1 MRDDDA
7 FDTIFNLIWEG
18 QWDGH
23 THGEDATTLDESLWD
38 EDWVTHPWDG
48 LLYGYSLETHCTHRQ
63 TLEEP
68 AEYLTVGR
76 LFITDADGNELAE
89 VDAREFQ

>member
-1 MRDDDA
+1 
-7 FDTIFNLIWEG
+7 
-18 QWDGH
+18 
-23 THGEDATTLDESLWD
+23 
-38 EDWVTHPWDG
+38 
-48 LLYGYSLETHCTHRQ
+48 LETHCTHRQ